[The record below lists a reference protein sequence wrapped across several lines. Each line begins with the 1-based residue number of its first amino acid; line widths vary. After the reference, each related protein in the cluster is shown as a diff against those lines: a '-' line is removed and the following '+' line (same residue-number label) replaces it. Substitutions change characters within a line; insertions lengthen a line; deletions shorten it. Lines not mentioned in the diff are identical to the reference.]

1 MNKIDGVS
9 NTFLTINYLNLSKNF
24 SSKKTEDK
32 INIRKV
38 WDVVINPTKYDNQIN
53 ELLKNKNFSR
63 VFFKILDEEG
73 SIHQNNLIAAASE
86 NVLKR
91 STEEFK
97 LEIIPSNKDKKIFYL
112 LLTILKDFKLPLL
125 NLYVICNNISL
136 CKKIPSFKE
145 KQAQMILKKD
155 DEFFKLITKPESEIF
170 IR

>member
-1 MNKIDGVS
+1 MNKIGRVS

-38 WDVVINPTKYDNQIN
+38 WDVVINPTKYDDHIN

-97 LEIIPSNKDKKIFYL
+97 LEIIPSNKDKKTFYL
-112 LLTILKDFKLPLL
+112 S
-125 NLYVICNNISL
+125 C
-136 CKKIPSFKE
+136 
-145 KQAQMILKKD
+145 
-155 DEFFKLITKPESEIF
+155 
-170 IR
+170 

>member
-1 MNKIDGVS
+1 MNKLGRVS

-97 LEIIPSNKDKKIFYL
+97 LEIIPSNKDKTIFYL

-125 NLYVICNNISL
+125 NLYVI
-136 CKKIPSFKE
+136 
-145 KQAQMILKKD
+145 
-155 DEFFKLITKPESEIF
+155 
-170 IR
+170 